1 MLKIGLPNTP
11 SCFVGKEKIIKAQKV
26 LMTCGGG
33 MGGTQWNE
41 YIVDFPDYLTPNDT
55 LIDVTNYLGEKIKLN
70 VAYIVKVSDT
80 QIVSFTTDSKNPHNK
95 GKFKFFYETPIDNKV
110 ILVREF
116 LEGNKEFTLLTKL
129 AVEEV

>member
-26 LMTCGGG
+26 LMTCGGV

-55 LIDVTNYLGEKIKLN
+55 LVDVTNYLGEKIKLN

-80 QIVSFTTDSKNPHNK
+80 QIVSITTDSENSCSK
-95 GKFKFFYETPIDNKV
+95 GKFKFFYETPIDDKV
-110 ILVREF
+110 ILVPEF
-116 LEGNKEFTLLTKL
+116 LEGNRKLTFLSKR
-129 AVEEV
+129 AVEEA